1 MRVLLTNW
9 KQNRDDSSPQIF
21 QQQTEISVYNFLP
34 LSCFF
39 HSRMSASEKYTKKQ
53 KISLLVL
60 AMSEFFGYCSY
71 SIIAP
76 FYPKEAEAKGMS
88 ETTIGLVFS
97 FYALV
102 VFLMSP
108 IFGKLVSFQPQP
120 HRNQNKLF
128 IISVAQV
135 GGQTLFYGR
144 NTRVGI
150 M

>member
-1 MRVLLTNW
+1 M
-9 KQNRDDSSPQIF
+9 
-21 QQQTEISVYNFLP
+21 
-34 LSCFF
+34 
-39 HSRMSASEKYTKKQ
+39 
-53 KISLLVL
+53 L
-60 AMSEFFGYCSY
+60 ALSEFFGYCSY

-108 IFGKLVSFQPQP
+108 IFGKLVSFEPQP
-120 HRNQNKLF
+120 YRNRNILF
-128 IISVAQV
+128 IVSVAQV

-144 NTRVGI
+144 NTHIWI